1 MEFDMLSV
9 QTSQN
14 NFSQERLESFCT
26 EIINLDSK
34 IRFAG
39 IITDKGKLV
48 AENKRDGLK
57 VSVDP
62 KDLEI
67 LLMETALGVRM
78 RRVHDDQL
86 GAVNFTISYSQNSLS
101 IIFPLETQMLCITAE
116 KDLDFLKVPFLIMQ
130 LLEQKFSKRLEII

>member
-1 MEFDMLSV
+1 MSSV
-9 QTSQN
+9 QTSQK

-26 EIINLDSK
+26 EIINLDPQ

-48 AENKRDGLK
+48 AESRRKGLK
-57 VSVDP
+57 LSIDP

-86 GAVNFTISYSQNSLS
+86 GPVNFTISHGQNSLS
-101 IIFPLETQMLCITAE
+101 IIFPLEAQMLCITAE
-116 KDLDFLKVPFLIMQ
+116 KNLDFLKIPFLIMQ
-130 LLEQKFSKRLEII
+130 LLEEKVFKKD

>member
-1 MEFDMLSV
+1 MKFDMISV
-9 QTSQN
+9 QTN
-14 NFSQERLESFCT
+14 TKNFSQERLESFCT

-48 AENKRDGLK
+48 AENKRKGLK
-57 VSVDP
+57 ILIDQ
-62 KDLEI
+62 KDLEV

-86 GAVNFTISYSQNSLS
+86 GPVNFTISYGQNSIS
-101 IIFPLETQMLCITAE
+101 IIFPLEAQMLCITAE
-116 KDLDFLKVPFLIMQ
+116 KDLDFLKIPFQVMD
-130 LLEQKFSKRLEII
+130 LLEAKLFKKA